1 MPALLKQTLDFE
13 TLKKCLSDRTEVVA
27 AYLFGSSA
35 EGELARDLDI
45 LVLLSPDVDASRIY
59 FELAASLS
67 DTLGIQEDKIDLLF
81 FNMDEADPMVL
92 YEAVS
97 TGILLKNRD
106 PDMLGDSIDA
116 LSRYFLENDVI
127 IERAA
132 QLRNERLEDFCAD
145 R

>member
-1 MPALLKQTLDFE
+1 M
-13 TLKKCLSDRTEVVA
+13 VA
-27 AYLFGSSA
+27 AYLFGSAA

-45 LVLLSPDVDASRIY
+45 LVLLRPDVDADAVY
-59 FELAASLS
+59 FDLAASVS
-67 DTLGIQEDKIDLLF
+67 DALGIPEEKVDLLF

-92 YEAVS
+92 NEALS
-97 TGILLKNRD
+97 TGILLKNSD
-106 PDMLGDSIDA
+106 PDMLGDSIEA

-132 QLRNERLEDFCAD
+132 QLRNDRLEDFCEH

>member
-1 MPALLKQTLDFE
+1 MILE
-13 TLKKCLSDRTEVVA
+13 KCLANRSEVVA
-27 AYLFGSSA
+27 AYLFGSAAKGGS
-35 EGELARDLDI
+35 GARDLDI
-45 LVLLSPDVDASRIY
+45 LVLLRPDVDASRIY

-97 TGILLKNRD
+97 TGILLKNID

-145 R
+145 RQKKADQISG

>member
-1 MPALLKQTLDFE
+1 LNLSILKA
-13 TLKKCLSDRTEVVA
+13 CLANRSEVVA
-27 AYLFGSSA
+27 AYLFGSAA

-45 LVLLSPDVDASRIY
+45 LVLLRPDVDADAVY
-59 FELAASLS
+59 FDLAASVS
-67 DTLGIQEDKIDLLF
+67 DALGIPEEKVDLLF

-92 YEAVS
+92 NEALS
-97 TGILLKNRD
+97 TGILLKNSD
-106 PDMLGDSIDA
+106 PDMLGDSIEA

-132 QLRNERLEDFCAD
+132 QLRNDRLEDFCAH

>member
-1 MPALLKQTLDFE
+1 MCPLSKKGLDLQILQRRLL
-13 TLKKCLSDRTEVVA
+13 DRTEVVA
-27 AYLFGSSA
+27 AYLFGSAA
-35 EGELARDLDI
+35 EGEIARDLDI
-45 LVLLSPDVDASRIY
+45 LVLLRPDVDANAVY
-59 FELAASLS
+59 FDLAASVS
-67 DTLGIQEDKIDLLF
+67 DALGIPEDKVDLLF
-81 FNMDEADPMVL
+81 FDMDEADPMVL
-92 YEAVS
+92 YQAVS
-97 TGILLKNRD
+97 NGILLKNRD